1 MDQIRNAINTVYK
14 EGTFSMDNQ
23 TKTFRKI
30 HQQRKSSLTPVL
42 LTVFLT
48 VSLVIGLD
56 VLLFK
61 IEQIS
66 PDMPVISGSALY
78 SEKSGKEK
86 DYTVLQQPWMMAGV
100 VAIAISGCFALYALR
115 KKWLWWL
122 LLCAIIIITIVGNMS
137 ERIGYRYYVANE
149 ADIVNTLQSGVW
161 PIGNT
166 DDLRLFDTITI
177 NQYRMS
183 YFSTPSMQ
191 GIAFFKHDSKGYK
204 LDHFFLNSDDT
215 MQVMAVPNIQH
226 IVIPLVKQ
234 NTIKKLI
241 ININDEQIELAVNA
255 NRAQLV
261 AVPYHSN
268 VDLSAVTIRA
278 VHQNGTV
285 DDLYEQTDIYIAP
298 DSE

>member
-1 MDQIRNAINTVYK
+1 MDQICNAMNTVYK
-14 EGTFSMDNQ
+14 EGSFSMDNQ
-23 TKTFRKI
+23 EKTFRKI
-30 HQQRKSSLTPVL
+30 HQQRKRSLTPVL

-48 VSLVIGLD
+48 VSLFIGLD
-56 VLLFK
+56 VLIFN
-61 IEQIS
+61 IEQMS

-78 SEKSGKEK
+78 SEKSGQEK
-86 DYTVLQQPWMMAGV
+86 DYTVLQQPWMMTGV
-100 VAIAISGCFALYALR
+100 VAITISGCFALFALR
-115 KKWLWWL
+115 KKWLWWV
-122 LLCAIIIITIVGNMS
+122 LLCAIVMITIVGNMS
-137 ERIGYRYYVANE
+137 ERISYRYYVANE

-177 NQYRMS
+177 KQYRMS
-183 YFSTPSMQ
+183 YFSTPNMQ

-204 LDHFFLNSDDT
+204 LDHFFLTSDDT
-215 MQVMAVPNIQH
+215 MQVMAVPEIQY

-241 ININDEQIELAVNA
+241 INMNDEQIELAVNT

-268 VDLSAVTIRA
+268 VDLSAITLRA

-285 DDLYEQTDIYIAP
+285 DDLYEQIDIYIEP
-298 DSE
+298 DSD